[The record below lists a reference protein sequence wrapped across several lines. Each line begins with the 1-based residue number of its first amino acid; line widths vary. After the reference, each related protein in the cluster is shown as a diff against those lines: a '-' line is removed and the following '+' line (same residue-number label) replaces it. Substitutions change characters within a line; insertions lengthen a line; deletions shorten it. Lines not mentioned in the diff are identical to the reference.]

1 MTLANNFSRYVLN
14 TENKSKCLLD
24 FGAQWKPD
32 LLFPDSVSKKTKEQ
46 TSKLNI
52 QFLYK

>member
-1 MTLANNFSRYVLN
+1 MTLANNFPRNVLN

-24 FGAQWKPD
+24 FGAQWRPD
-32 LLFPDSVSKKTKEQ
+32 SLFPDSVSKKLRSK